1 MRDSIRRNL
10 RIGAFTVVTTFIFG
24 IAILTIGSRQQL
36 FQRHTRYVTTFRNVL
51 GLQPGAPVNLDGV
64 TVGFVKDIEL
74 PVDPSAQRIVVNFS
88 VKAAYTER
96 IRQDTTASIK
106 TMGLLGD
113 KYLELSGG
121 SPGAP
126 RVLEGGRVKGEDPAE
141 LTQFVESGEDVVDNV
156 LAISSS
162 LRVILRR
169 VEAGE
174 GLLGELTVSPREG
187 EKMVQTIHHLL
198 GSLTELVD
206 KVQSG
211 QGLLGRLVNDQELAD
226 SLIANVQDTSQA
238 VRGVA
243 DTVSAD
249 LSRDDTA
256 YAALLRDPKGAQV
269 MRDSLAALKTAT
281 EALAA
286 ASEELATGKGTLPRL
301 MKDEAYADS
310 FLDDLH
316 GLVKAMRS
324 VADKID
330 QGEGSAGAFVNDPQL
345 YVDIENVVRG
355 VEHSKIVSWFIRNR
369 REKGEEL
376 AAEEAEQQA
385 QQQPAQPAPH
395 PAESN

>member
-1 MRDSIRRNL
+1 MRDSTRRNL
-10 RIGAFTVVTTFIFG
+10 RIGAFTVVTTAIFG

-36 FQRHTRYVTTFRNVL
+36 FQHHTRYNTTFRNVL

-64 TVGFVKDIEL
+64 TVGFVEEISL
-74 PVDPSAQRIVVNFS
+74 PIDPSAQRITVRFT

-96 IRQDTTASIK
+96 IRQDTAASIK
-106 TMGLLGD
+106 TLGLLGD

-121 SPGAP
+121 SPAAP

-141 LTQFVESGEDVVDNV
+141 LNKFVESGEDVVDNV

-169 VEAGE
+169 IEAGE
-174 GLLGELTVSPREG
+174 GLLGELTVSPEEG
-187 EKMVQTIHHLL
+187 EQMVQTIHHLL
-198 GSLTELVD
+198 ESVQALVT
-206 KVQSG
+206 KVEQG
-211 QGLLGRLVNDQELAD
+211 QGLLGRLVNDEKLAD
-226 SLIANVQDTSQA
+226 SLITNVQDTSKA

-249 LSRDDTA
+249 LVRDDTA
-256 YAALLRDPKGAQV
+256 YAALMRDPQGAQV

-286 ASEELATGKGTLPRL
+286 AAEELATGNGTLPRL

-316 GLVKAMRS
+316 GLVSAMRS

-330 QGEGSAGAFVNDPQL
+330 QGDGAAGAFVNDPQL

-376 AAEEAEQQA
+376 TAEEAEQHA
-385 QQQPAQPAPH
+385 EQPTPIPG
-395 PAESN
+395 ESH